1 VELGNGTIAISIPYP
16 VRTRLRES
24 EGSGTNKT
32 LIRNSTLMESQA
44 SEVLSN
50 NRMFEALD
58 HKIDIK
64 IVNNQGDLLEISM
77 KISKHSKIQDNK
89 TNIKTITFLS

>member
-1 VELGNGTIAISIPYP
+1 MIL
-16 VRTRLRES
+16 
-24 EGSGTNKT
+24 
-32 LIRNSTLMESQA
+32 SQA
-44 SEVLSN
+44 SEGVSN
-50 NRMFEALD
+50 NRMFEAALD

-64 IVNNQGDLLEISM
+64 IVNSRGDLQQEISM

>member
-1 VELGNGTIAISIPYP
+1 MALGNGTIATFIRFRVQI
-16 VRTRLRES
+16 RLKES
-24 EGSGTNKT
+24 EESGTNKT

>member
-1 VELGNGTIAISIPYP
+1 MELGNGTIAISIPYP

-32 LIRNSTLMESQA
+32 LIRGSTLISSKV
-44 SEVLSN
+44 SEEISN
-50 NRMFEALD
+50 NRMFEVLD
-58 HKIDIK
+58 HKIEIK
-64 IVNNQGDLLEISM
+64 IVNNQADQREIST

>member
-1 VELGNGTIAISIPYP
+1 
-16 VRTRLRES
+16 
-24 EGSGTNKT
+24 
-32 LIRNSTLMESQA
+32 
-44 SEVLSN
+44 
-50 NRMFEALD
+50 MFEVLD

-64 IVNNQGDLLEISM
+64 IVNNQADQREIST